1 MINIKSINKVYVHDG
16 EFNTDD
22 VVSAA
27 MIKMANK
34 DIVIERVDKKPKLNA
49 NELCLGLGG
58 KYDYKFNKYQLDEYG
73 NHYSLSTYAFEW
85 CSDNLFIDCGI
96 ENVEK
101 ARDIFYE
108 RYIEKITTGTLKKF
122 YNDRFFRENGI
133 LLSFNLNWHE
143 EANGTAYSDDQF
155 FKAVDFMMIVLEN
168 WLKQTKEDADLRD
181 IEDEIWHKAEES
193 QEDGIYVLERHIP
206 WQYQVKKNPDTKA
219 KIIIFKSNRGGYNIV
234 SKSTDEVEIQDSE
247 YLLFIHPSRFMGV
260 AETLN
265 NAILAAKQT
274 MQKLAVDIQC

>member
-1 MINIKSINKVYVHDG
+1 MINIKSINKVYVHDK

-22 VVSAA
+22 VVSTA

-34 DIVIERVDKKPKLNA
+34 DIVIERVGKKPELHE

-73 NHYSLSTYAFEW
+73 NRYSLSTYAFEW
-85 CSDNLFIDCGI
+85 CLDNLFIDSGI
-96 ENVEK
+96 ENKET
-101 ARDIFYE
+101 ARNIFYK
-108 RYIEKITTGTLKKF
+108 RYIKKITTGTLKKS
-122 YNDRFFRENGI
+122 YNDRYFGENSI
-133 LLSFNLNWHE
+133 LLSFNSTKYE
-143 EANGTAYSDDQF
+143 EANGAAYSDNQF

-181 IEDEIWHKAEES
+181 VEDEIWRKAEES

-206 WQYQVKKNPDTKA
+206 WQYQVKKNPNTKA
-219 KIIIFKSNRGGYNIV
+219 KIIIFKSNRGRYNVV
-234 SKSTDEVEIQDSE
+234 SKSIDEVEIQDSE
-247 YLLFIHPSRFMGV
+247 YLSFIHPSRFMGV

-274 MQKLAVDIQC
+274 MRKFADGI